1 MTLLLHLDGITKD
14 FPGTRAL
21 DGISLEVG
29 RGDVLALLGP
39 SGCGKSTLLRLIAG
53 LDAPSSGT
61 ITWPGLNAAKP
72 APGEIGFV
80 FQEPTLMPWA
90 SVVSNITLPLELVSR
105 APAPG
110 DAAVGELINSV
121 GLQGFERA
129 LPRTLSGGMRM
140 RVSLARALSTKPSI
154 LLLDEPFAALD
165 EITRHALNDAL
176 LKLRAERELTIVFV
190 THSVFESV
198 YLADRVTVFSPR
210 PGRIIQTFSIT
221 APEDRTQGFRF
232 APGYADQCRE
242 VSASLAR
249 AMGERRVA

>member
-1 MTLLLHLDGITKD
+1 MTALLRLESLAKE

-21 DGISLEVG
+21 DGVSLDIERGEV
-29 RGDVLALLGP
+29 VALLGP

-53 LDAPSSGT
+53 LDSPSGGT
-61 ITWPGLNAAKP
+61 IAWTGLNAAKP

-90 SVVSNITLPLELVSR
+90 SVEANITLPLDLIGR
-105 APAPG
+105 APTPS
-110 DAAVGELINSV
+110 DASVGELIKSV

-140 RVSLARALSTKPSI
+140 RVSLARALSTKPRI

-198 YLADRVTVFSPR
+198 YLADRVTMFSPR
-210 PGRIIQTFSIT
+210 PGRIADTFAIA
-221 APEDRTQGFRF
+221 APPDRTQGFRF
-232 APGYADQCRE
+232 TSGYADQCRE
-242 VSASLAR
+242 ISASLAH